1 MKYVIR
7 CTLFYK
13 KHAIGLSPRSLK
25 ANFIRRKSLNA
36 EELRGN
42 FTISSTEF
50 RVKCFQW
57 GRTMR
62 LEYVIK
68 CRLFIRKC
76 HVKDKVLLWQ
86 NGIYRKNAIQ
96 ARGKLPNVY
105 VVQRLF
111 MFWLDFRLCFH
122 GT

>member
-1 MKYVIR
+1 M
-7 CTLFYK
+7 
-13 KHAIGLSPRSLK
+13 
-25 ANFIRRKSLNA
+25 
-36 EELRGN
+36 
-42 FTISSTEF
+42 
-50 RVKCFQW
+50 KCFQW
-57 GRTMR
+57 VRTMR

-86 NGIYRKNAIQ
+86 NGVYRKNAIQ
-96 ARGKLPNVY
+96 ARGKLLNVH

-111 MFWLDFRLCFH
+111 MFWLDFGLCFH